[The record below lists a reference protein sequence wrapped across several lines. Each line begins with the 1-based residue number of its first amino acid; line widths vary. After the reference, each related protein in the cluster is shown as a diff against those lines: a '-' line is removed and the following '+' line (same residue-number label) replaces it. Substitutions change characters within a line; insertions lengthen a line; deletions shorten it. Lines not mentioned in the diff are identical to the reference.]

1 MNTEEKKENT
11 GIEENAN
18 PNDNENLASTNPSSE
33 EASKKSEVDEENP
46 ENKIKNQ
53 IAELNDKILRLLAE
67 NQNLRKN
74 HEKEKEDIIKYGS
87 FNFAS
92 QILSLTDNLD
102 RAFSIFKN
110 NEKFKDKEFLEIT
123 SGIELIE
130 KELQNTL
137 EKNFIT
143 YIDCLNKKF
152 DPNFHQAML
161 EIEDNKVEPGTIIQE
176 IQSGFMFSDRLL
188 RPSFVGVSKKKDE
201 KNSEKEEKS

>member
-1 MNTEEKKENT
+1 MNTEEKKENLDT
-11 GIEENAN
+11 EENNNQNVADTELSN
-18 PNDNENLASTNPSSE
+18 N
-33 EASKKSEVDEENP
+33 EASNKEDASED
-46 ENKIKNQ
+46 KLKNQ
-53 IAELNDKILRLLAE
+53 ITELNDKVLRLLAE

-102 RAFSIFKN
+102 RAFLIFKN

-152 DPNFHQAML
+152 DPNFHQAMS
-161 EIEDNKVEPGTIIQE
+161 EIEDDSKDQGTILHE
-176 IQSGFMFSDRLL
+176 IQAGYMLGERLL
-188 RPSFVGVSKKKDE
+188 RPALVSVSKKKASKDE
-201 KNSEKEEKS
+201 ENKVKKNEK